1 MPHKRHRKAGDL
13 HQLRKVVWGMV
24 VEVEQLLSGE
34 PPPER
39 VLRTAHALSQLS
51 GAYVNLC
58 RNTELEER
66 LAAVEHAL
74 QQILQPRNGHDVT

>member
-1 MPHKRHRKAGDL
+1 MPRKRHRKAGDL
-13 HQLRKVVWGMV
+13 HQLRRVLWGMV

-39 VLRTAHALSQLS
+39 VLRAAHALSQLS

-74 QQILQPRNGHDVT
+74 QSVRPQRNGHDVA